1 MCASTRLARP
11 RRCGG
16 GAPFPGV
23 IATQTRKQLMTR
35 KPSRPTVATIA
46 RDLGI
51 SPATVSYALNDK
63 PGVSAAMR
71 ERVVGHAHEVGWTPH
86 SGAQAL
92 RRGRSGNIGLVL
104 VRDPEEVSR
113 EPFYSAVTAGIESS
127 TSVHGYELM
136 IRFVRGGAD
145 AESDVFRTWS
155 HQRRVDGVVLLDLA
169 EEDHRPAVLEALT
182 MDFAVLGH
190 YSGPESFAKVM
201 TAEADDART
210 VVEHIIERGY
220 DGCIQLT
227 GPAQYAHERRR
238 LELLRSLCQEYRIPH
253 STASGPYTIDSGLAA
268 FETSDLR
275 LSSRP
280 AVVASS
286 DLIAIGALRGAQ
298 RRGVAVP
305 EQLGLVSWDD
315 SLIAELT
322 VPSVTA
328 LARRPFEMGRLA
340 GDLLVRQIEDAGTPR
355 TELQVDPASLI
366 IRESTGGV

>member
-1 MCASTRLARP
+1 MS
-11 RRCGG
+11 
-16 GAPFPGV
+16 
-23 IATQTRKQLMTR
+23 RKS
-35 KPSRPTVATIA
+35 SRPTVATIA

-63 PGVSAAMR
+63 PGVSAGMR
-71 ERVVGHAHEVGWTPH
+71 ERVLEHAREVGWTPH

-113 EPFYSAVTAGIESS
+113 EPFYSSVTAGIESS
-127 TSVHGYELM
+127 TSAHGYELM

-145 AESDVFRTWS
+145 EESEVFRTWA

-169 EEDHRPAVLEALT
+169 EDDHRPAVLESLNL
-182 MDFAVLGH
+182 DFAVLGH
-190 YSGPESFAKVM
+190 YRGPETFAKVM
-201 TAEADDART
+201 TAEAADART
-210 VVEHIIERGY
+210 VIEHILERGY

-227 GPAQYAHERRR
+227 GPGNFAHERSR
-238 LELLRSLCQEYRIPH
+238 LDLMRTLCREHGIPH
-253 STASGPYTIDSGLAA
+253 SHASGPYTIDAGLAA
-268 FETSDLR
+268 FEASDLQ

-286 DLIAIGALRGAQ
+286 DLLAIGALRGALL
-298 RRGVAVP
+298 RGLAVP
-305 EQLGLVSWDD
+305 AELGLVSWDD

-328 LARRPFEMGRLA
+328 LARRPFEMGRHA
-340 GDLLVRQIEDAGTPR
+340 GDLLVRLIEDPEPTSA
-355 TELQVDPASLI
+355 ELQVQPATLNG
-366 IRESTGGV
+366 RESTGAL